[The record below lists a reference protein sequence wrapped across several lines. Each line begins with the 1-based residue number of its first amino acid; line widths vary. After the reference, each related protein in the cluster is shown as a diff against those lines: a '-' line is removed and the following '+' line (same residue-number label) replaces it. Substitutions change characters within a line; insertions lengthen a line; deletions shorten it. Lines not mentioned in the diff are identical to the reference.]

1 MRFTQS
7 DLVVI
12 PGRRPRHHPEAK
24 VSEPGPRSLQT
35 SQGPR
40 ASECGRDPAKCPKG
54 AVHVRPGAVCLRVRP
69 RGAARGHAD
78 VVPPVC
84 PAAEALCVPGE
95 LESGCRA

>member
-1 MRFTQS
+1 M
-7 DLVVI
+7 
-12 PGRRPRHHPEAK
+12 
-24 VSEPGPRSLQT
+24 
-35 SQGPR
+35 
-40 ASECGRDPAKCPKG
+40 
-54 AVHVRPGAVCLRVRP
+54 RPGAVCLRVRP